1 MTKKKTAAQQSEYQ
15 YQKFLIY
22 NHLTPKI
29 IAQNPVLQKVTNA
42 KAKALNSSTKKKK
55 KSTKHLTIFSRVR
68 TLALKFYPE
77 QLMKPE
83 VRAQIINPATNRIP
97 YDYWTDEAQLSL
109 AKNALKDRI
118 KNFVDRFNALKSPID
133 KHKRHWQLEAICHDK
148 DYIANPDDMFLPA
161 YVKPH
166 FHLILRDANNNR
178 FMVKTILDALHLH
191 FTKDDSDLFYEQGC
205 STVHD
210 FNAYSMYLT
219 HETTQAIADGKELY
233 DLSEVMTN
241 MDMAE
246 LKDIRAGYARLQA
259 KSKLTEEDWNQLA
272 DYVAK
277 LGDNMN
283 DFEAWATKSLSFVQ
297 RTSKKFKD
305 LQALYNKH
313 LLNAV
318 EKSPDLIRCCI
329 LISGRQND
337 GKSYT
342 TRHSLQKMG
351 ETVYNARSST
361 GKYDGLSSRATAM
374 LFDDRK
380 MTDALNVSDNRATVL
395 HSRGTGNDKPWLG
408 RFVIVTTNLTPDDFF
423 RGQVM
428 DTSQISAIKSRFYI
442 TSLAYD
448 ASGRGKLSLIDPSTR
463 GTKEDI
469 AKRNELYTH
478 FADNFNKV
486 IENYKPLTPDEAPQ
500 IDEKYYKSAQ
510 MRRLRSSTADD
521 LVNYSISLSEKNEAL
536 STKLCDLISILRLT
550 SAELNDK
557 IYYTGD
563 LLSAGS
569 YEYHDLI
576 TFLTYQK
583 NQDAKVYKENS
594 LKSSWTVQELL
605 AKLPKPQQIDDNS
618 ELLDNTFALYN
629 CEYIRIDI
637 NIN

>member
-1 MTKKKTAAQQSEYQ
+1 MTKKRTAAQQSEYQ
-15 YQKFLIY
+15 YQQFLIY
-22 NHLTPKI
+22 NHLTPNI

-42 KAKALNSSTKKKK
+42 KVKALNSSTKKKK
-55 KSTKHLTIFSRVR
+55 KNNKHLTIFSRVR

-109 AKNALKDRI
+109 AKQALQDRI
-118 KNFVDRFNALKSPID
+118 KNFVDRFNALKSPRD

-166 FHLILRDANNNR
+166 FHLILRDANGNR

-219 HETTQAIADGKELY
+219 HETTQAIVDGKELY

-241 MDMAE
+241 MTLDE
-246 LKDIRAGYARLQA
+246 LKDIRAGYSRVQA
-259 KSKLTEEDWNQLA
+259 KAKLTEEDWNQLA

-305 LQALYNKH
+305 LQVLYNKH
-313 LLNAV
+313 LLEAV

-342 TRHSLQKMG
+342 ARHALQKMG

-374 LFDDRK
+374 IFDDRK

-408 RFVIVTTNLTPDDFF
+408 HYVVITTNLQPDAFYS
-423 RGQVM
+423 GQVM
-428 DTSQISAIKSRFYI
+428 DASQVSAIKSRFYT
-442 TSLAYD
+442 TSLTYD
-448 ASGRGKLSLIDPSTR
+448 QNGHGKLSLIAPSTR

-469 AKRNELYTH
+469 AKRNELYMA
-478 FADNFNKV
+478 FADNFNKL
-486 IENYKPLTPDEAPQ
+486 IENYRPLTPNEAPQ
-500 IDEKYYKSAQ
+500 IDTSYYKSAQ
-510 MRRLRSSTADD
+510 IQHLRSSTADD

-536 STKLCDLISILRLT
+536 STKLRDLISVLCCT
-550 SAELNDK
+550 VAGVHDK
-557 IYYTGD
+557 IFYTGD
-563 LLSAGS
+563 ILGTDT
-569 YEYHDLI
+569 YNYHYLI
-576 TFLTYQK
+576 NFLTEQK

-594 LKSSWTVQELL
+594 MKSSWTVKELL
-605 AKLPKPQQIDDNS
+605 AKLPKPRKIPNKIDLNNDEFGIKY
-618 ELLDNTFALYN
+618 ELTN
-629 CEYIRIDI
+629 CEYIRIE
-637 NIN
+637 